1 MTKDDAKRQK
11 YLMLFSA
18 EADEHLL
25 ALGDALLRL
34 EKAPEDRE
42 SLANALRRV
51 HTIKGSGQLLG
62 LVDVTRAAH
71 AFEDS
76 LKAVERGDRA
86 VDGRL
91 VDGLLDGV
99 DLLRSLVD
107 QIRPTG
113 QTQRVKT
120 ASESP
125 PAPPAAADGPGP
137 SIGPVR
143 TGPPAEEGTQP
154 RDTTAPPPGVRAG
167 NTIRVDVARLDA
179 LFHAASALA
188 VGRARVERT
197 VAGCRALVARAR
209 GRGGDPLADGLRKLY
224 DALQQSV
231 SELDLAVRDVQDL
244 TVGMRL
250 LPISTLFADYARK
263 VRDLSRELGKE
274 VRLHVE
280 GGESECDKDLID
292 ALADPLVHLVR
303 NAVDHGIEAPD
314 VRSARGKPREGTI
327 AVRALHHGHSLVLEV
342 EDDGAGIS
350 LGEVKARAVRL
361 GRLDAD
367 TAARMSDA
375 EAAYLVTQSGLT
387 TRETPTEV
395 SGRGIGMDVVRAM
408 VSAWKGDLAIATEAG
423 RGTRY
428 TLTLP
433 ISLATTRVL
442 LVESEGRTYALPLG
456 AVATVVRLLP
466 EDHPSL
472 LEAGEIALRGEQ
484 LRVVPLRGLLEQ
496 PPRPAGPGMRLATVV
511 LRHGAARL
519 ALVVDKLLQDEEV
532 VVKSLPVP
540 EGQSPLVA
548 GATLLPDGRV
558 ALLLSVPRLL
568 AASGERPPGLLRAPK
583 VRRRRI
589 LVVDDSFTTRLLE
602 RSILES
608 KGYEVETATS
618 ADDALARLA
627 VDEFDLIVS
636 DVQMPPGRDGFD
648 LVAAVRTDAR
658 HGKTP
663 CIIVSS
669 LSSAAEKARGA
680 EVGAQAYI
688 VKGEFEQEVLLGAV
702 ARLLG

>member
-1 MTKDDAKRQK
+1 MSKDDAKRQK
-11 YLMLFSA
+11 YLALFSA
-18 EADEHLL
+18 EADEHLM
-25 ALGDALLRL
+25 ALGDALLLL
-34 EKAPEDRE
+34 EKSPDDRE
-42 SLANALRRV
+42 ALPNALRRV
-51 HTIKGSGQLLG
+51 HTLKGSGQLLG
-62 LVDVTRAAH
+62 LVDVARAAH

-76 LKAVERGDRA
+76 LKAIERGERA

-91 VDGLLDGV
+91 VDGLLDVV

-107 QIRPTG
+107 QARPASA
-113 QTQRVKT
+113 TQRVT
-120 ASESP
+120 VAEPP
-125 PAPPAAADGPGP
+125 PATTPEPPRQPGA
-137 SIGPVR
+137 IR
-143 TGPPAEEGTQP
+143 TGPPLDEGVLLP
-154 RDTTAPPPGVRAG
+154 RDTTAPPPGVRTG
-167 NTIRVDVARLDA
+167 STIRVDVTRLDA
-179 LFHAASALA
+179 LFHASSALA
-188 VGRARVERT
+188 VGRARVERA
-197 VAGCRALVARAR
+197 VASCRALVARAR
-209 GRGGDPLADGLRKLY
+209 GRTDDPLADGLRKLY
-224 DALQQSV
+224 DALQQSA

-250 LPISTLFADYARK
+250 LPVSTLFADYARK
-263 VRDLSRELGKE
+263 VRDLARELGKE
-274 VRLHVE
+274 VRLSIE

-303 NAVDHGIEAPD
+303 NAVDHGIEPPD

-327 AVRALHHGHSLVLEV
+327 WVRAGHDGHSLVLEV
-342 EDDGAGIS
+342 EDDGAGIAVAD
-350 LGEVKARAVRL
+350 VKARAVRL

-367 TAARMSDA
+367 AAARLSEA
-375 EAAYLVTQSGLT
+375 EAAYLVTLSGLT
-387 TRETPTEV
+387 TRETPTAV

-408 VSAWKGDLAIATEAG
+408 VSAWKGDLAITTEAR

-442 LVESEGRTYALPLG
+442 LVESDGRTFALPLG

-472 LEAGEIALRGEQ
+472 LEAAEISLRGER
-484 LRVVPLRGLLEQ
+484 LRVVPLRGLLSQ
-496 PPRPAGPGMRLATVV
+496 PPRPAAEGMRLPTVV
-511 LRHGAARL
+511 LRHGAGRV
-519 ALVVDKLLQDEEV
+519 ALVVDRLLQDEEV
-532 VVKSLPVP
+532 VVKALPVP

-568 AASGERPPGLLRAPK
+568 SASGERPPGLLRAPD

-608 KGYEVETATS
+608 KGYDVETATS

-627 VDEFDLIVS
+627 VDTFDLIVS
-636 DVQMPPGRDGFD
+636 DVQMPPGRDGFE
-648 LVAAVRTDAR
+648 LVAAVRADAR
-658 HGKTP
+658 HGQTP

-680 EVGAQAYI
+680 EVGAQAYL
-688 VKGEFEQEVLLGAV
+688 VKSEFEQEVLLGAV
-702 ARLLG
+702 ARLLAATS